1 MKLDTEHHYAESG
14 EFELRSAAVSDSIGQ
29 ISGYALKF
37 NKPSTAIG
45 AFIEYIDPNALNGVD
60 LSKALALYDH
70 NYANVLGRVDAE
82 TLDLTVDEV
91 GLRFVIDLPNTTLGR
106 DVYANVKAGNLK
118 SMSFTFKIA
127 KGGDTWKNGEKPIRI
142 IKQVA
147 IFEEI
152 SVVSVPAYE
161 DTSVMV
167 TRSLEHFLFSQQ
179 DEQYFEKV
187 RVFLGGNNEQD

>member
-1 MKLDTEHHYAESG
+1 MKVETEHHYMDSG
-14 EFELRSAAVSDSIGQ
+14 DFEIRSSVDGDSIGQ

-37 NKPSTAIG
+37 NKPSNATG

-70 NYANVLGRVDAE
+70 NYANVLGRVDAG
-82 TLDLTVDEV
+82 TLDLTVDDI

-127 KGGDTWKNGEKPIRI
+127 KGGDAWKNGEKPIRI

-147 IFEEI
+147 LFNEI

-167 TRSLEHFLFSQQ
+167 TRSLEHFLSSKRE
-179 DEQYFEKV
+179 EQYFEKV
-187 RVFLGGNNEQD
+187 KAFLGGSNE